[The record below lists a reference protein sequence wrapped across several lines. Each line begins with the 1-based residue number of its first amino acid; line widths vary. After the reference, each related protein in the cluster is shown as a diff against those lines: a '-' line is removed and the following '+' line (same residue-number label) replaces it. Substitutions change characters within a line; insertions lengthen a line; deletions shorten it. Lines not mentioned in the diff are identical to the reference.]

1 MKFRTAPRKLKVSLE
16 AASRRPQDAES
27 VLQAKPRHWRD
38 KLFTAVEEFT
48 NEFPHYS
55 KKIKSFARGGEP
67 PPPRRRIGFA
77 SKTSTLAR

>member
-1 MKFRTAPRKLKVSLE
+1 LHYTL

-48 NEFPHYS
+48 NEIRTAPRKLKVS
-55 KKIKSFARGGEP
+55 LEAASRR
-67 PPPRRRIGFA
+67 PPRRRIGFA